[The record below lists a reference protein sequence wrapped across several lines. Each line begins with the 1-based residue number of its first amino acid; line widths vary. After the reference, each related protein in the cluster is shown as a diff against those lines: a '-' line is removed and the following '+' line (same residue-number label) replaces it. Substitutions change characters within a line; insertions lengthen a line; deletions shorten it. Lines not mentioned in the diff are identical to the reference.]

1 LSYFNR
7 VEPEF
12 GLNLSSGF
20 DQPAARHFL
29 REWHRPASAVAA
41 QWHLSGVERS
51 AVSWEDG
58 SPLIPAEARP
68 ESETLVMTYRAPIND
83 MLLALNHG
91 AGLLAAVK
99 AGHYGDFDH
108 DIAAAVLEEAGRFAS
123 DVLAPLNAVGD
134 EHGIKLDGSNVTTAP
149 GWPDAYKRWT
159 QAGWNAVS
167 GPEAFGG
174 QGLPLAINAVCTEIW
189 SASNIAFGLCPLLTL
204 SAIEALDAH
213 GSDELKK
220 IYLEKLVSGEWPGTM
235 QLTEPQA
242 GSDVGALRTR
252 AERASDGSYRITG
265 TKIFI
270 TYGDHDMSD
279 NIVHFVLAR
288 LPDAP
293 AGTKGISLFLI
304 PKFLVNT
311 DGSLGARNDIYVSGI
326 EHKLGMH
333 AAPTCTMTMGDHGG
347 AIGYLVGEENR
358 GMHCMF
364 TMMNQARLG
373 VGLEGVGIADRAY
386 QQALAFAQERRQ
398 GRAVGKKGDGSDP
411 IIVHPDVKRML
422 MQMRALTAA
431 ARTICYATAVAL
443 DISVRATDARTRSL
457 AAARG
462 ALLTPIAK
470 AFSTDIG
477 NEVASLGVQ
486 IHGGMGFIE
495 ETGAAQHFRDA
506 RITPIYEGTNGIQS
520 IDLVTRKLAANG
532 GEAVWAL
539 LDELKG
545 IVGQVEASNDP
556 AFGTTGTKLR
566 DALASLERTSR
577 WLLERVGSAPN
588 DALAGAT
595 PYLKL
600 FGSTLGG
607 CTLAAEALAARSL
620 GEGDPQ
626 RYVTLARF
634 FAENISV
641 QAPSLERTVIDSAEA
656 VNGADAVLL
665 G

>member
-1 LSYFNR
+1 MC
-7 VEPEF
+7 
-12 GLNLSSGF
+12 
-20 DQPAARHFL
+20 D
-29 REWHRPASAVAA
+29 SANPT
-41 QWHLSGVERS
+41 VERM

-58 SPLIPAEARP
+58 SPILERDPDM
-68 ESETLVMTYRAPIND
+68 SYRAPIND

-91 AGLLAAVK
+91 AGLQAAVQ
-99 AGHYGDFDH
+99 AGHYGDFDA
-108 DIAAAVLEEAGRFAS
+108 DITAAVLEEAGKFAS
-123 DVLAPLNAVGD
+123 DVLAPLNRIGD
-134 EHGIKLDGSNVTTAP
+134 QNGIKLDGGKVTTAP
-149 GWPDAYKRWT
+149 GWPDAYRRWT
-159 QAGWNAVS
+159 AAGWNAVS

-174 QGLPLAINAVCTEIW
+174 QGLPLAINAACTEIW
-189 SASNIAFGLCPLLTL
+189 SAANMAFGLCPLLTL

-213 GSDELKK
+213 GSSELKK
-220 IYLEKLVSGEWPGTM
+220 IYLEKLVSGAWTGTM

-242 GSDVGALRTR
+242 GSDVGALRSR
-252 AERASDGSYRITG
+252 AERMADGTYRIKG

-270 TYGDHDMSD
+270 TYGDHDMTD

-293 AGTKGISLFLI
+293 AGTRGISLFLV
-304 PKFLVNT
+304 PKFLVDA
-311 DGSLGARNDIYVSGI
+311 DGSLGARNDIYPSGV
-326 EHKLGMH
+326 EHKLGIH
-333 AAPTCTMTMGDHGG
+333 ASPTCTMTMGDHGG
-347 AIGYLVGEENR
+347 AIGYLIGEENR
-358 GMHCMF
+358 GMLCMF

-386 QQALAFAQERRQ
+386 QQALAFAQQRRQ
-398 GRAVGKKGDGSDP
+398 GRAIGEPGEGMDA
-411 IIVHPDVKRML
+411 IIVHPDIKRML

-431 ARTICYATAVAL
+431 ARTICYATAVAI
-443 DISVRATDARTRSL
+443 DVSVRAGDARVRAD

-477 NEVASLGVQ
+477 NEVTSLGVQ

-495 ETGAAQHFRDA
+495 ETGAAQHYRDA

-532 GEAVWAL
+532 GAAVFSL
-539 LDELKG
+539 LGELTE
-545 IVGQVEASNDP
+545 IVIRVETSNDP
-556 AFGTTGTKLR
+556 AFGTTGAKLR
-566 DALASLERTSR
+566 DALGSLDRTSR
-577 WLLERVGSAPN
+577 WLLERMGSAPN

-595 PYLKL
+595 PYLRL

-607 CTLAAEALAARSL
+607 CMLAGEALAARNA
-620 GEGDPQ
+620 GEGNGDPQ

-634 FAENISV
+634 FAENVSV
-641 QAPSLERTVIDSAEA
+641 QAAALERTVMDSAEA

>member
-1 LSYFNR
+1 
-7 VEPEF
+7 
-12 GLNLSSGF
+12 
-20 DQPAARHFL
+20 
-29 REWHRPASAVAA
+29 
-41 QWHLSGVERS
+41 
-51 AVSWEDG
+51 
-58 SPLIPAEARP
+58 
-68 ESETLVMTYRAPIND
+68 MTYRAPIHD

-91 AGLLAAVK
+91 AGLQAALS
-99 AGHYGDFDH
+99 AGHYGDFDGELT
-108 DIAAAVLEEAGRFAS
+108 AAVLEEAGRFAT
-123 DVLAPLNAVGD
+123 DVLAPLNRTGD
-134 EHGIKLDGSNVTTAP
+134 KHGIKLDNGSVTTAP
-149 GWPDAYKRWT
+149 GWPDAYRRWT
-159 QAGWNAVS
+159 EAGWNAVS

-174 QGLPLAINAVCTEIW
+174 QGLPLAINAACTEIW

-213 GSDELKK
+213 GSDELKRV
-220 IYLEKLVSGEWPGTM
+220 YLEKLVTGAWTGTM

-242 GSDVGALRTR
+242 GSDVGALRSR
-252 AERASDGSYRITG
+252 AERAPDGSYRIFG

-270 TYGDHDMSD
+270 TYGDHDMTD

-304 PKFLVNT
+304 PKFLVNA
-311 DGSLGARNDIYVSGI
+311 DGSLGERNDIHASGV

-333 AAPTCTMTMGDHGG
+333 ASPTCTMTMGDKGG
-347 AIGYLVGEENR
+347 AVGYLIGEENK
-358 GMHCMF
+358 GMACMF

-386 QQALAFAQERRQ
+386 QQALAFAQERKQ
-398 GRAVGKKGDGSDP
+398 GRAPGSKSAGMDA

-422 MQMRALTAA
+422 MQMRSLTAA

-443 DISVRATDARTRSL
+443 DIAARGLDPKVRAD

-477 NEVASLGVQ
+477 NEVTSLGVQ

-495 ETGAAQHFRDA
+495 ETGAAQHYRDA
-506 RITPIYEGTNGIQS
+506 RITAIYEGTNGIQS
-520 IDLVTRKLAANG
+520 IDLMTRKLGANNG
-532 GEAVWAL
+532 ASVMAL
-539 LDELKG
+539 LDELAG
-545 IVGQVEASNDP
+545 IVTRVEASNDP
-556 AFGTTGTKLR
+556 ALGTTGAKLR
-566 DALASLERTSR
+566 DALGALDRTSK
-577 WLLERVGSAPN
+577 WLLERLASAPA

-595 PYLKL
+595 PYLRL

-607 CTLAAEALAARSL
+607 CMLANEALAAKDIAD
-620 GEGDPQ
+620 GIGDPA

-634 FAENISV
+634 FAENVVV
-641 QAPSLERTVIDSAEA
+641 QAGSLERTVIDSAES
-656 VNGADAVLL
+656 VNAADAVLL
-665 G
+665 A

>member
-1 LSYFNR
+1 
-7 VEPEF
+7 
-12 GLNLSSGF
+12 
-20 DQPAARHFL
+20 
-29 REWHRPASAVAA
+29 
-41 QWHLSGVERS
+41 
-51 AVSWEDG
+51 
-58 SPLIPAEARP
+58 
-68 ESETLVMTYRAPIND
+68 MTYRAPIND

-91 AGLLAAVK
+91 AGLQAAVA
-99 AGHYGDFDH
+99 AGHYGDFDS
-108 DIAAAVLEEAGRFAS
+108 DITAAVLEEAGRFAT
-123 DVLAPLNAVGD
+123 DVLAPLNRIGD
-134 EHGIKLDGSNVTTAP
+134 ENGIKLDNDKVTTAP
-149 GWPDAYKRWT
+149 GWPDAYRRWT

-174 QGLPLAINAVCTEIW
+174 QGLPLAVNAACTEIW

-252 AERASDGSYRITG
+252 AERGGDGTYRIKG
-265 TKIFI
+265 AKIFI
-270 TYGDHDMSD
+270 TYGDHDMTD

-293 AGTKGISLFLI
+293 AGTKGISLVLI
-304 PKFLVNT
+304 PKFLVNAN
-311 DGSLGARNDIYVSGI
+311 GSLGARNDIYPSGV

-333 AAPTCTMTMGDHGG
+333 ASPTCTMTMGDDGG
-347 AIGYLVGEENR
+347 AVGYLIREENR
-358 GMHCMF
+358 GMECMF

-373 VGLEGVGIADRAY
+373 VGLEGVGVADRAY
-386 QQALAFAQERRQ
+386 QQALAFAQERKQ
-398 GRAVGKKGDGSDP
+398 GKAVGKNGDGSDA
-411 IIVHPDVKRML
+411 IIVHPDIKRML
-422 MQMRALTAA
+422 LQMRAMTAA
-431 ARTICYATAVAL
+431 ARSICYATAVAL
-443 DISVRATDARTRSL
+443 DVAVRAKDAKVKSD

-477 NEVASLGVQ
+477 NEVAYLGVQ
-486 IHGGMGFIE
+486 VHGGMGFIE
-495 ETGAAQHFRDA
+495 ETGAAQHYRDA
-506 RITPIYEGTNGIQS
+506 RITTIYEGTNGIQS

-532 GEAVWAL
+532 GASVWSL
-539 LDELKG
+539 LDELGG
-545 IVGQVEASNDP
+545 IVKNVEASNDP
-556 AFGTTGTKLR
+556 AFGTTGAKLR
-566 DALASLERTSR
+566 DALGSLERSSK
-577 WLLERVGSAPN
+577 WLLERVTSAPN

-595 PYLKL
+595 PYLRL

-607 CTLAAEALAARSL
+607 CMLAGEALAAKGN
-620 GEGDPQ
+620 GEAGGDPQ

-641 QAPSLERTVIDSAEA
+641 QATSLEKTVIDSADA
-656 VNGADAVLL
+656 VNGADA
-665 G
+665 

>member
-1 LSYFNR
+1 
-7 VEPEF
+7 
-12 GLNLSSGF
+12 
-20 DQPAARHFL
+20 
-29 REWHRPASAVAA
+29 
-41 QWHLSGVERS
+41 
-51 AVSWEDG
+51 
-58 SPLIPAEARP
+58 
-68 ESETLVMTYRAPIND
+68 MTYRAPVND

-91 AGLLAAVK
+91 AGLQAAVK
-99 AGHYGDFDH
+99 AGHYGDFDA
-108 DIAAAVLEEAGRFAS
+108 DITAAVLEEAGRFAS
-123 DVLAPLNAVGD
+123 DVLAPLNRVGD
-134 EHGIKLDGSNVTTAP
+134 ENGIKLEANKVTTAP
-149 GWPDAYKRWT
+149 GWPDAYQRWT
-159 QAGWNAVS
+159 AAGWNAVS

-174 QGLPLAINAVCTEIW
+174 QGLPLAINAACTEIW

-213 GSDELKK
+213 GSDELKN
-220 IYLEKLVSGEWPGTM
+220 IYLEKLVSGEWTGTM

-252 AERASDGSYRITG
+252 AEPAGDGSYRIKG

-270 TYGDHDMSD
+270 TYGDHDMTD

-304 PKFLVNT
+304 PKFLVNA
-311 DGSLGARNDIYVSGI
+311 DGSLGARNDIYASGV

-333 AAPTCTMTMGDHGG
+333 ASPTCTMTMGDQGG

-358 GMHCMF
+358 GMLCMF

-398 GRAVGKKGDGSDP
+398 GRAIGKASDKDGNGADP

-443 DISVRATDARTRSL
+443 DISVRATDAKTRSA

-477 NEVASLGVQ
+477 NEVTSLGVQ

-495 ETGAAQHFRDA
+495 ETGAAQHYRDA
-506 RITPIYEGTNGIQS
+506 RITPIYEGTNGIQA

-532 GEAVWAL
+532 GESVWAL
-539 LDELKG
+539 LDELSG
-545 IVGQVEASNDP
+545 IVSQVEASNDP
-556 AFGTTGTKLR
+556 AFGTTGVKLR
-566 DALASLERTSR
+566 DALASLDRTSR
-577 WLLERVGSAPN
+577 WLLERVASAPN

-595 PYLKL
+595 PYLRL

-607 CTLAAEALAARSL
+607 CMLAGEALAARDVA
-620 GEGDPQ
+620 GDPQ

-641 QAPSLERTVIDSAEA
+641 QAAALERTVMDSAEA

-665 G
+665 A

>member
-1 LSYFNR
+1 
-7 VEPEF
+7 
-12 GLNLSSGF
+12 
-20 DQPAARHFL
+20 
-29 REWHRPASAVAA
+29 
-41 QWHLSGVERS
+41 
-51 AVSWEDG
+51 
-58 SPLIPAEARP
+58 
-68 ESETLVMTYRAPIND
+68 MTYRAPIND
-83 MLLALNHG
+83 MLLSLNHG
-91 AGLLAAVK
+91 AGLQAAVK
-99 AGHYGDFDH
+99 AGHYGDFDA
-108 DIAAAVLEEAGRFAS
+108 DITTAVLEEAGRFAT
-123 DVLAPLNAVGD
+123 DVLAPLNRVGD
-134 EHGIKLDGSNVTTAP
+134 EHGIKLEADKVTTAP
-149 GWPDAYKRWT
+149 GWPDAYQRWT
-159 QAGWNAVS
+159 AAGWNAVS

-174 QGLPLAINAVCTEIW
+174 QGLPLAINAVC
-189 SASNIAFGLCPLLTL
+189 PLLTL
-204 SAIEALDAH
+204 SAIEALDTH
-213 GSDELKK
+213 GSSELKK
-220 IYLEKLVSGEWPGTM
+220 IYLEKLVSGEWTGTM

-252 AERASDGSYRITG
+252 ADRAGDGSYRIKG

-270 TYGDHDMSD
+270 TYGDHDMTD

-304 PKFLVNT
+304 PKFMVNA
-311 DGSLGARNDIYVSGI
+311 DGSLGARNDIYPSGV

-333 AAPTCTMTMGDHGG
+333 ASPTCTMTMGDHGG
-347 AIGYLVGEENR
+347 AIGYLIGEENR
-358 GMHCMF
+358 GMLCMF

-398 GRAVGKKGDGSDP
+398 GRAVGKDGNGPDP

-443 DISVRATDARTRSL
+443 DVSVRATDATTRGL

-477 NEVASLGVQ
+477 NEVTSLGVQ

-495 ETGAAQHFRDA
+495 ETGAAQHYRDA
-506 RITPIYEGTNGIQS
+506 RITPIYEGTNGIQA

-532 GEAVWAL
+532 GESVWAL
-539 LDELKG
+539 LDELTG
-545 IVGQVEASNDP
+545 IVKRVETSNDP
-556 AFGTTGTKLR
+556 AFGTSGAKLR
-566 DALASLERTSR
+566 EALAALERTSR
-577 WLLERVGSAPN
+577 WLLERVASAPN

-595 PYLKL
+595 PYLRL

-607 CTLAAEALAARSL
+607 CMLAGEALAARDL
-620 GEGDPQ
+620 GEASGDPE

-641 QAPSLERTVIDSAEA
+641 QAAALEKTVIDSAEA

-665 G
+665 A

>member
-1 LSYFNR
+1 
-7 VEPEF
+7 
-12 GLNLSSGF
+12 
-20 DQPAARHFL
+20 
-29 REWHRPASAVAA
+29 
-41 QWHLSGVERS
+41 
-51 AVSWEDG
+51 
-58 SPLIPAEARP
+58 
-68 ESETLVMTYRAPIND
+68 MTYRAPIND

-91 AGLLAAVK
+91 AGLQAAVK
-99 AGHYGDFDH
+99 AGHYGDFDS
-108 DIAAAVLEEAGRFAS
+108 DIAAAVLEEAGKFAS
-123 DVLAPLNAVGD
+123 DVLAPLNRIGD
-134 EHGIKLDGSNVTTAP
+134 ENGIRLDGGKVTTAP
-149 GWPDAYKRWT
+149 GWPDAYRRWT
-159 QAGWNAVS
+159 AGGWNAVS

-174 QGLPLAINAVCTEIW
+174 QGLPLAINAACTEIW

-220 IYLEKLVSGEWPGTM
+220 IYLEKLVSGEWTGTM

-242 GSDVGALRTR
+242 GSDVGALRSR
-252 AERASDGSYRITG
+252 AERAPDGSYRISG

-270 TYGDHDMSD
+270 TYGDHDMTD

-304 PKFLVNT
+304 PKFLVNA
-311 DGSLGARNDIYVSGI
+311 DGSLGARNDIYPSGV

-333 AAPTCTMTMGDHGG
+333 ASPTCTMTMGDQGG
-347 AIGYLVGEENR
+347 AVGYLIGEENR
-358 GMHCMF
+358 GMLCMF

-398 GRAVGKKGDGSDP
+398 GRAIGNANEKASDKTSDKPGTGPDP

-443 DISVRATDARTRSL
+443 DVSVRAADPKTRDD

-462 ALLTPIAK
+462 GLLTPIAK

-477 NEVASLGVQ
+477 NEVTSLGVQ

-495 ETGAAQHFRDA
+495 ETGAAQHYRDA
-506 RITPIYEGTNGIQS
+506 RITAIYEGTNGIQS
-520 IDLVTRKLAANG
+520 IDLVMRKLAANG
-532 GEAVWAL
+532 GASVWAL
-539 LDELKG
+539 LDELRG
-545 IVGQVEASNDP
+545 IVSQVEASNDP
-556 AFGTTGTKLR
+556 ALGTTGTKLR
-566 DALASLERTSR
+566 DALGSLERTSR
-577 WLLERVGSAPN
+577 WLLERVTSAPN

-595 PYLKL
+595 PYLRL

-607 CTLAAEALAARSL
+607 CMLAGEALAARDA
-620 GEGDPQ
+620 GEGAGDPK

-641 QAPSLERTVIDSAEA
+641 QAAALERTVMDSAEA

-665 G
+665 A

>member
-1 LSYFNR
+1 
-7 VEPEF
+7 
-12 GLNLSSGF
+12 
-20 DQPAARHFL
+20 
-29 REWHRPASAVAA
+29 
-41 QWHLSGVERS
+41 
-51 AVSWEDG
+51 
-58 SPLIPAEARP
+58 
-68 ESETLVMTYRAPIND
+68 MTYRAPISD

-91 AGLLAAVK
+91 AGLQAAVK

-123 DVLAPLNAVGD
+123 DVLAPLNVIGD
-134 EHGIKLDGSNVTTAP
+134 EHGIKLDGGKVTTAP

-159 QAGWNAVS
+159 EAGWNAVS

-213 GSDELKK
+213 GSDDLKK

-252 AERASDGSYRITG
+252 AERAGDGSYRIKG

-270 TYGDHDMSD
+270 TYGEHDMSD

-304 PKFLVNT
+304 PKFLVNA
-311 DGSLGARNDIYVSGI
+311 DGSLGARNDIFASGI

-347 AIGYLVGEENR
+347 AIGYLIGEENR
-358 GMHCMF
+358 GMSCMF

-386 QQALAFAQERRQ
+386 QQALVFAQERRQ
-398 GRAVGKKGDGSDP
+398 GRAVGKKGEGSDP

-443 DISVRATDARTRSL
+443 DVSVRATDAKTRSL

-477 NEVASLGVQ
+477 NEVTSLGVQ
-486 IHGGMGFIE
+486 VHGGMGFIE
-495 ETGAAQHFRDA
+495 ETGAAQHYRDA
-506 RITPIYEGTNGIQS
+506 RITAIYEGTNGIQS
-520 IDLVTRKLAANG
+520 IDLVTRKLAANN

-539 LDELKG
+539 LDELAG
-545 IVGQVEASNDP
+545 IVKRVEVSNDP

-566 DALASLERTSR
+566 DALASLDRTSR
-577 WLLERVGSAPN
+577 WLLERVASAPN
-588 DALAGAT
+588 EALAGAT
-595 PYLKL
+595 PYLRL

-607 CTLAAEALAARSL
+607 CMLANEALAARSL

-634 FAENISV
+634 FAENVSV
-641 QAPSLERTVIDSAEA
+641 QAVSLERTVMDSAEA

>member
-1 LSYFNR
+1 M
-7 VEPEF
+7 
-12 GLNLSSGF
+12 
-20 DQPAARHFL
+20 
-29 REWHRPASAVAA
+29 
-41 QWHLSGVERS
+41 
-51 AVSWEDG
+51 
-58 SPLIPAEARP
+58 
-68 ESETLVMTYRAPIND
+68 VMTYRAPIND

-91 AGLLAAVK
+91 AGLQAAVK
-99 AGHYGDFDH
+99 AGHYGDFDG
-108 DIAAAVLEEAGRFAS
+108 DITAAVLEEAGKFAS
-123 DVLAPLNAVGD
+123 DVLAPLNRIGD
-134 EHGIKLDGSNVTTAP
+134 ENGIKLDGGKVTTAP
-149 GWPDAYKRWT
+149 GWPDAYQRWI
-159 QAGWNAVS
+159 AGGWNAVS

-174 QGLPLAINAVCTEIW
+174 QGLPLAINAACTEIW

-213 GSDELKK
+213 GSDALKK
-220 IYLEKLVSGEWPGTM
+220 TYLEKLVSGQWTGTM

-252 AERASDGSYRITG
+252 AERAADGSYRIKG

-270 TYGDHDMSD
+270 TYGDHDMTD

-304 PKFLVNT
+304 PKFLVNE
-311 DGSLGARNDIYVSGI
+311 DGSLGERNDIYSSGI

-347 AIGYLVGEENR
+347 AIGYLIGEENR
-358 GMHCMF
+358 GMLCMF

-386 QQALAFAQERRQ
+386 QQALAFAQERKQ
-398 GRAVGKKGDGSDP
+398 GRAVGSKTEGSDV
-411 IIVHPDVKRML
+411 ILVHPDVKRML
-422 MQMRALTAA
+422 MQMRSLTAA

-443 DISVRATDARTRSL
+443 DISVRAKDAKVREQ

-477 NEVASLGVQ
+477 NEVAYLGVQ

-495 ETGAAQHFRDA
+495 ETGAAQHSRDA
-506 RITPIYEGTNGIQS
+506 RITTIYEGTNGIQS
-520 IDLVTRKLAANG
+520 IDLVTRKLAANHG
-532 GEAVWAL
+532 AAVFAL
-539 LDELKG
+539 LGELTETV
-545 IVGQVEASNDP
+545 IRVETSNDP
-556 AFGTTGTKLR
+556 AFGTTGEKLR
-566 DALASLERTSR
+566 EALNALDRTSR
-577 WLLERVGSAPN
+577 WLLERVASRPN
-588 DALAGAT
+588 EALAGAT

-600 FGSTLGG
+600 FGATLGG
-607 CTLAAEALAARSL
+607 CMLAGEALAARDA
-620 GEGDPQ
+620 GDGNGDPQ

-634 FAENISV
+634 FAENFSV
-641 QAPSLERTVIDSAEA
+641 QAPSLERTVMDSAEA
-656 VNGADAVLL
+656 VTGADAVLL

>member
-1 LSYFNR
+1 M
-7 VEPEF
+7 
-12 GLNLSSGF
+12 
-20 DQPAARHFL
+20 A
-29 REWHRPASAVAA
+29 
-41 QWHLSGVERS
+41 
-51 AVSWEDG
+51 
-58 SPLIPAEARP
+58 
-68 ESETLVMTYRAPIND
+68 YRAPVND

-91 AGLLAAVK
+91 AGLQ
-99 AGHYGDFDH
+99 
-108 DIAAAVLEEAGRFAS
+108 AAVLEEAGRFAS

-134 EHGIKLDGSNVTTAP
+134 EHGIKLDGGKVTTAP
-149 GWPDAYKRWT
+149 GWPDAYQRWT
-159 QAGWNAVS
+159 AAGWNAVS
-167 GPEAFGG
+167 GPEGFGG
-174 QGLPLAINAVCTEIW
+174 QGLPLAVNAACTEIW

-220 IYLEKLVSGEWPGTM
+220 IYLEKLVSGEWTGTM

-252 AERASDGSYRITG
+252 AERAPDGSYRISG

-270 TYGDHDMSD
+270 TYGDHDMTD

-304 PKFLVNT
+304 PKFLVNA
-311 DGSLGARNDIYVSGI
+311 DGSLGARNDIYASGV

-333 AAPTCTMTMGDHGG
+333 ASPTCTMTMGDHGG

-358 GMHCMF
+358 GMLCMF

-386 QQALAFAQERRQ
+386 QQALAYAQERRQ
-398 GRAVGKKGDGSDP
+398 GRAIGKKDNGSDP
-411 IIVHPDVKRML
+411 ILVHPDVKRML
-422 MQMRALTAA
+422 MQMRALTAG

-443 DISVRATDARTRSL
+443 DISVRAKDAKVRTE

-495 ETGAAQHFRDA
+495 ETGAAQHYRDA
-506 RITPIYEGTNGIQS
+506 RITPIYEGTNGIQA

-532 GEAVWAL
+532 GASVWAL
-539 LDELKG
+539 LDELSS

-556 AFGTTGTKLR
+556 AFGTTGAKLR
-566 DALASLERTSR
+566 DALASLERASR
-577 WLLERVGSAPN
+577 WLLERVVSAPN

-595 PYLKL
+595 PYLRL
-600 FGSTLGG
+600 FGSALGG
-607 CTLAAEALAARSL
+607 CMLANEALAARGNGDA
-620 GEGDPQ
+620 GE

-641 QAPSLERTVIDSAEA
+641 QAASLERTVMDGADA